1 MASNNPNLTVNDIIA
16 DVEARLASPNLN
28 VSFYLPIVSGACQR
42 VYQAITALGQEA
54 KEKFFGANGTI
65 SLTQSTLEHDI
76 LTSIPDFGTFIDV
89 EVLYG
94 ATGDTRNTATKLRTP
109 AMWKDKSKVSTTY
122 RPKESPLYYQSGNY
136 IGVIPV
142 APEIGAAAYVRYIT
156 KLPQYTMGADVIS
169 IPYRFTWAIADYV
182 QAKAIQRVNEDYS
195 TSRQIEIDFT
205 RNLEEIT
212 NRAADEINEND
223 GTLAVEG
230 SDLGSDPM
238 N

>member
-1 MASNNPNLTVNDIIA
+1 MADQNPDLTVNDIIA

-28 VSFYLPIVSGACQR
+28 IAFYLPIVSGACQR

-54 KEKFFGANGTI
+54 KEKFFGANSTI
-65 SLTQSTLEHDI
+65 SLTQNTLEHDI

-94 ATGDTRNTATKLRTP
+94 ATEDTGNTASKLRTP

-122 RPKESPLYYQSGNY
+122 RPKESPLYYQSGDN

-142 APEIGAAAYVRYIT
+142 PPEAGAVAYVRYIK
-156 KLPQYTMGADVIS
+156 KLPQYTEGADVIS
-169 IPYRFTWAIADYV
+169 IPFRFTWAISDYV

-195 TSRQIEIDFT
+195 TSNQIEAAFDKHL
-205 RNLEEIT
+205 NDIT
-212 NRAADEINEND
+212 NNAADEINEND
-223 GTLAVEG
+223 GTLVVEG